1 MAAIPFLDRVLSR
14 GVGPRHFAAV
24 ASPHG
29 LHVVEY
35 DRERGGLALHA
46 GVRQTDPGSDAA
58 SLAASLADAMESM
71 GGRGGELALALGGFG
86 TAHHILTLPI
96 ADEEI
101 LRPIVGRELARYYPK
116 LEDPQV
122 DFTRG
127 AEVEGSSP
135 RKQEVLVG
143 AVPRSLAMELSRAL
157 ADRQITLRHVTV
169 LPEVLQTLYDT
180 FDGAMEPAV
189 MVLLMEAGLLIGCF
203 NRGALRLF
211 IEPPQDM
218 SGRPLRDPA
227 SVTEQV
233 ERANLFL
240 RQQFPTESVHRV
252 RLAAPPGEY
261 AAVEAALQSTLAS
274 DVTPLADAPAG
285 SIMALGAA
293 MDADTG
299 HPLRLLPPEVR
310 PRTPAERWTRWLA
323 TAASVVVM
331 AAAVWWAG
339 AGMAVARTEAD
350 RARAMER
357 EVRSELTWLNGA
369 QRTLEARRAHVNR
382 LAFLAVSSEERA
394 ETRRIL
400 AAVAAAAP
408 DGIRLD
414 TLRVER
420 DGDGWSLMLSGRA
433 EGAGSAEAVRAVDQL
448 YRGIPE
454 RLPAEEL
461 ELGKLRDLQDSEQD
475 TGMAAGGSPVA
486 IGFDMSFIVQW
497 PTDSRR

>member
-1 MAAIPFLDRVLSR
+1 MATIPFLDRVLPR
-14 GVGPRHFAAV
+14 RVGPRRFAAV

-35 DRERGGLALHA
+35 DRERGGLALHS
-46 GVRQTDPGSDAA
+46 GVRQADPGSDPE
-58 SLAASLADAMESM
+58 SLALSLADAIESL
-71 GGRGGELALALGGFG
+71 GGRGGELALVLGGLG

-116 LEDPQV
+116 LEDPEV

-127 AEVEGSSP
+127 AVVEGSSP

-143 AVPRSLAMELSRAL
+143 AVPRGLAVALSRAL
-157 ADRQITLRHVTV
+157 ADRKITLSHVTV
-169 LPEVLQTLYDT
+169 LPEVLQTLYEA
-180 FDGAMEPAV
+180 FDGSAESTV
-189 MVLLMEAGLLIGCF
+189 MVLLMEAGLHIGCF
-203 NRGALRLF
+203 HRGALRLF

-218 SGRPLRDPA
+218 SGRPLRDPE

-240 RQQFPTESVHRV
+240 RQQFPTESVNRV
-252 RLAAPPGEY
+252 LLATPGGEY
-261 AAVEAALQSTLAS
+261 AAVEAALQSGLGS
-274 DVTPLADAPAG
+274 DVVPLADAPAG
-285 SIMALGAA
+285 SLVALGAA
-293 MDADTG
+293 LDADSAR
-299 HPLRLLPPEVR
+299 PLRLLPPEVR
-310 PRTPAERWTRWLA
+310 PWTPAERWTRRLA
-323 TAASVVVM
+323 TAASIVIM

-339 AGMAVARTEAD
+339 AGMAVVRSEAA
-350 RARAMER
+350 RARAYETQ
-357 EVRSELTWLNGA
+357 VRSELAWLNGA
-369 QRTLEARRAHVNR
+369 QRTLETRRAHVNR
-382 LAFLAVSSEERA
+382 LAFLEASSEKRA

-408 DGIRLD
+408 ERIRLD

-420 DGDGWSLMLSGRA
+420 EGDGWSLRLSGRA
-433 EGAGSAEAVRAVDQL
+433 EGGGSAEAVRAVDQL

-454 RLPAEEL
+454 RLPADEV
-461 ELGKLRDLQDSEQD
+461 ELGRLRDLQDTEQD